1 MDRRI
6 ARKEARILMDAAELG
21 DWTFKFDTAKR
32 RAGSCVYRAKTIT
45 LSGPLTD
52 LYDRDT
58 VQRNLTFAIVDEV
71 DSILID
77 EARTPHALVGPDH
90 HHDATWRRVARGLG
104 APDDARLP
112 SHLPSPDEPWV
123 GTCPKC
129 GAQRKLYRP
138 PRRVAA
144 CGHCARHFDVERI
157 LTWTYKGHPRNPG
170 TAYLKE
176 LGRIERA

>member
-52 LYDRDT
+52 LYDQDT
-58 VQRNLTFAIVDEV
+58 VRGV
-71 DSILID
+71 ILHEI
-77 EARTPHALVGPDH
+77 AHALVGPDH

-138 PRRVAA
+138 PRRVTA
-144 CGHCARHFDVERI
+144 CGYCARHFDVERI

>member
-1 MDRRI
+1 MDRRV

-58 VQRNLTFAIVDEV
+58 VRGV
-71 DSILID
+71 ILHEI
-77 EARTPHALVGPDH
+77 AHALVGPDH
-90 HHDATWRRVARGLG
+90 HHDPTWRRVARGLG

-112 SHLPSPDEPWV
+112 SHLPSPDEPWI

-176 LGRIERA
+176 LGRIKRA

>member
-58 VQRNLTFAIVDEV
+58 VRGV
-71 DSILID
+71 ILHEI
-77 EARTPHALVGPDH
+77 AHALVGPDH
-90 HHDATWRRVARGLG
+90 HHDPTWRRVARGLG

-176 LGRIERA
+176 LGRIERS